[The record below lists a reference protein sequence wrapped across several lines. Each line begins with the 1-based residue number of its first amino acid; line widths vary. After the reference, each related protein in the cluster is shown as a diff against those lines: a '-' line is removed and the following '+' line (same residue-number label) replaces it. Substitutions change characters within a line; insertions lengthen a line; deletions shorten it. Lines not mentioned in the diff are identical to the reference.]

1 MRDGESPTIFVPLF
15 RFQNALSIRYFRFNL
30 LRGHETAGVPLTPGD
45 LESLDLFESVCRR
58 EELAV
63 TFQMERGDMQ
73 FVNNR
78 FVLHSRTAF
87 TDSAAGRRHLLRLW
101 MRYRAEELKEES

>member
-1 MRDGESPTIFVPLF
+1 LTQADAD
-15 RFQNALSIRYFRFNL
+15 ALDF
-30 LRGHETAGVPLTPGD
+30 
-45 LESLDLFESVCRR
+45 LESVFHRK
-58 EELAV
+58 ELAV

-87 TDSAAGRRHLLRLW
+87 EDHAEPDRRRHFLRLW
-101 MRYRAEELKEES
+101 MRYKV